1 MVQKEGL
8 TFGADNSPIANLR
21 LSVMGAFAELER
33 ALIKEWQ
40 RDGIA
45 LAKKRGAYRGWK
57 KALSSEE
64 IADLKSRVAAGQ
76 LKTQVARDFGISRET
91 LYQYMR
97 GDSTQ

>member
-1 MVQKEGL
+1 VYYVCK
-8 TFGADNSPIANLR
+8 TVNSFE
-21 LSVMGAFAELER
+21 VFER

-76 LKTQVARDFGISRET
+76 PKTQVARDFAISRET
-91 LYQYMR
+91 LYQYLR
-97 GDSTQ
+97 VDESQ